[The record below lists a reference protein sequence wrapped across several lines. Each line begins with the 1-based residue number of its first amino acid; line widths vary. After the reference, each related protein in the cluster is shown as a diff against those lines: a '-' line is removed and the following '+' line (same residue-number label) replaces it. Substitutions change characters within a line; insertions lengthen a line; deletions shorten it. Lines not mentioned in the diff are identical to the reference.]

1 MDARTAAII
10 DQFEISWKVT
20 LADYNQLIEKYTGFD
35 HLVPLRDFIV
45 KLKSEGADRHFRL
58 GTSMTDLMFS
68 RSVDYGLREDQKCVR
83 LAFLGPNLYYLQL
96 RDGNQEYRAYKI
108 ESLEDERVGKL
119 LETLR
124 ETLVD

>member
-1 MDARTAAII
+1 MDERTAVII

-35 HLVPLRDFIV
+35 HLIPLRDFIV

-58 GTSMTDLMFS
+58 GKSMVDLMFS
-68 RSVDYGLREDQKCVR
+68 RSVDHGLRDDQKCVR
-83 LAFLGPNLYYLQL
+83 LAFLGPDLYNLQL
-96 RDGNQEYRAYKI
+96 SDRNQVYRAYRI